1 MIVYVESNFCLELAF
16 QQEEEA
22 QAEEILQLA
31 NARRFELVL
40 PQFAVCEPFS
50 TLNRYDNERRR
61 FLNDL
66 NKQLSELNRSAQ
78 HQGIVAGMQP
88 LVATL
93 TRIGQDQ
100 ANRLEAVVER
110 MLHCGRTIPL
120 TAALFASAR
129 QLEGQYDLSPQDAIV
144 AASVLG
150 DLQPLNAAPE
160 SHAFLSRN
168 SKDFNPMRG
177 DFSALGCQYL
187 SKFRDGLQFIRS
199 RISNS
204 GQ

>member
-31 NARRFELVL
+31 EARHFELVF

-50 TLNRYDNERRR
+50 TLNRYGNERRR

-66 NKQLSELNRSAQ
+66 NRQLSELNRSAQ
-78 HQGIVAGMQP
+78 HQAIVAGTQP
-88 LVATL
+88 LVGTL
-93 TRIGQDQ
+93 NRIGQDQ
-100 ANRLEAVVER
+100 TNRLESVVER
-110 MLHCGRTIPL
+110 MLQSGRSIPL
-120 TAALFASAR
+120 TGPLFASAR
-129 QLEGQYDLSPQDAIV
+129 QVERQYGLSPQDAIV
-144 AASVLG
+144 AASVVS
-150 DLQPLNAAPE
+150 DLQAQNATQD

-168 SKDFNPMRG
+168 SKDFNPMRA
-177 DFSALGCQYL
+177 DFSALGCAYL

-199 RISNS
+199 KI
-204 GQ
+204 

>member
-31 NARRFELVL
+31 EARRFELVF

-61 FLNDL
+61 FLNEL
-66 NKQLSELNRSAQ
+66 NKNLNELNRSAQ
-78 HQGIVAGMQP
+78 HRGVVAGTQP

-100 ANRLEAVVER
+100 TNRLEAVVER
-110 MLHCGRTIPL
+110 MLCCGRTIPV
-120 TAALFASAR
+120 TAPLFASA
-129 QLEGQYDLSPQDAIV
+129 QPLEGQYDLSPQDAIV
-144 AASVLG
+144 AAFVVG
-150 DLQPLNAAPE
+150 DLQPQNAGQD

-168 SKDFNPMRG
+168 WKDFNPMRA
-177 DFSALGCQYL
+177 DFGTLGCRYL

-199 RISNS
+199 KI
-204 GQ
+204 